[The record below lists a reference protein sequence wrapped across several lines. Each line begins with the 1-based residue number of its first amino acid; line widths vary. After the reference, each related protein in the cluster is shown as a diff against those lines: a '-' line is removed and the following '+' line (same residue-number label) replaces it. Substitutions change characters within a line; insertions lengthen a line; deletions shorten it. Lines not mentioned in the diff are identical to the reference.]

1 MTTPTELRALL
12 AEAKTMLMF
21 PLDYS
26 SYERKALDARITAAL
41 AEKDGGWMP
50 IETAP
55 RDGSAFLA
63 YTAAAHGLPPFVS
76 LCKWHP
82 DAGFCTDEL
91 RNVTHWRPLPPLPPE
106 RKV

>member
-1 MTTPTELRALL
+1 MANDELRALL
-12 AEAKTMLMF
+12 AECKVWVSGANDSVARTIL
-21 PLDYS
+21 LN
-26 SYERKALDARITAAL
+26 RITAAL

-55 RDGSAFLA
+55 RDGSEFLA

-91 RNVTHWRPLPPLPPE
+91 RNVTHWQPLPPLPTE
-106 RKV
+106 REV